1 MSDLFGIPARK
12 RTPWR
17 EDPEVRRLVEDLEER
32 RPALAE
38 VMPAGALNRLDKML
52 KNLGGNPSAY
62 GE

>member
-1 MSDLFGIPARK
+1 MSDLFGVSVQK
-12 RTPWR
+12 RTTWR
-17 EDPEVRRLVEDLEER
+17 EEPEVLRLVEELEER

-38 VMPAGALNRLDKML
+38 VMPVGAIKRVDALL